1 MRLELCLFPENDFN
15 LRPGSLA
22 HGPKAKSTST
32 KVGHIWDR
40 DVKCDG
46 ERHRERGQAERKH

>member
-1 MRLELCLFPENDFN
+1 MFPENDFN